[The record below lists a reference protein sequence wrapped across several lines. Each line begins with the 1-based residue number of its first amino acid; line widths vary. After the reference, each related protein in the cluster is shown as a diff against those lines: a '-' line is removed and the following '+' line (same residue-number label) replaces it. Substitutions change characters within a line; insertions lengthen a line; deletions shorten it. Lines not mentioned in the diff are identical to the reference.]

1 MSFISFLAFSD
12 TSSTEHPSF
21 SITAPPTVFPA
32 ALRLK
37 PRGQRHSKQRFASP
51 TLAGACCFPQP
62 GFGRACLPLVGGRCV
77 PQPGSAEHNKALA
90 IGLRFFQPGL
100 GRVCLP
106 LAGAR
111 FISQPGF
118 ARACL
123 PLADARRVP
132 QPGLC
137 RRKETLA
144 MIFLFLQPGLSV
156 GRLTLAVDLFSRRPG
171 FEPKNQPWLRYF
183 VLPSQGCAYFRV
195 QLRC

>member
-106 LAGAR
+106 LA
-111 FISQPGF
+111 
-118 ARACL
+118 
-123 PLADARRVP
+123 DARRVP